1 MRRAG
6 KTAFNFC
13 KGTTTM
19 KMTQL
24 TVTFITIFAAILGGL
39 VGCDKS
45 PFGFGEAGPSG
56 IDTVARLPRLP
67 MNTTNSTLVPRLA
80 FPDSAAKNV
89 TLHTY
94 DSTILT
100 KPVLHWQKVSQATEY
115 RVVVAANSRLAPTIV
130 DDATLGAGDT
140 MKALSGVSLSY
151 NTDYYWTVRAIGGSD
166 TGWSAVWRFTTKP
179 DPVAQMQVGYVAQK
193 FGMFIHFSMSTFARN
208 QYPDPQGEWE
218 LGGENE
224 NLFQPDSLNS
234 GKWADVAKSAHCKY
248 AVVTTKHHGGFC
260 LWPSKGPWSANHPHS
275 IVQST
280 WYAAHGNRDIL
291 REFVDSMRSRN
302 VEPGFYYSIWDRTN
316 PVTIAMVKGELT
328 ELLSNYGDIKVI
340 WFDGWGWKIGYRL
353 IPYDTVADLVHKL
366 NDSLGHHTI
375 ISENN
380 HKFQLYNTE
389 LAQYEIPL
397 DGPPISGNTIPAEGN
412 EPLRG
417 DNSWFWH
424 PMNSTIKSASFIIG
438 RIQAANAVNA
448 TYLLDVTPDT
458 LGLIPADQVQRMKE
472 IGDAATAAG
481 ILP

>member
-1 MRRAG
+1 MV
-6 KTAFNFC
+6 
-13 KGTTTM
+13 TTDSS
-19 KMTQL
+19 L
-24 TVTFITIFAAILGGL
+24 IPAL
-39 VGCDKS
+39 V
-45 PFGFGEAGPSG
+45 
-56 IDTVARLPRLP
+56 
-67 MNTTNSTLVPRLA
+67 
-80 FPDSAAKNV
+80 FPDSATGNV
-89 TLHTY
+89 TLHMY
-94 DSTILT
+94 DSTILI
-100 KPVLHWQKVSQATEY
+100 KPVLKWKKVAGATGY
-115 RVVVAANSRLAPTIV
+115 RIVVAANPRFAPTII
-130 DDATLGAGDT
+130 DDATLSTADT
-140 MKALSGVSLSY
+140 SKSLSGVSLSY
-151 NTDYYWTVRAIGGSD
+151 STPYYWAVQAISNGGKV
-166 TGWSAVWRFTTKP
+166 GWSRVWLFTTKA
-179 DPVAQMQVGYVAQK
+179 DPVFQLQKDYVAQK
-193 FGMFIHFSMSTFARN
+193 FGMFIHFSMATFARN

-224 NLFQPDSLNS
+224 NLFQPDSLDL

-260 LWPSKGPWSANHPHS
+260 LWPSKGPWTANHPHS

-302 VEPGFYYSIWDRTN
+302 VEPGFYFSIWDRTN
-316 PVTIAMVKGELT
+316 AANIALVKGELT

-340 WFDGWGWKIGYRL
+340 WFDGWGWKVGYRV
-353 IPYDTVADLVHKL
+353 IPYDTVAALVHKL

-412 EPLRG
+412 EPIRG

-424 PMNSTIKSASFIIG
+424 PMNAEIKGTSFILD
-438 RIQAANAVNA
+438 RIRAANAVNA

-458 LGLIPADQVQRMKE
+458 LGMIPGDQVQRMKE
-472 IGDAATAAG
+472 IGDAAVQQG